1 MRKFIC
7 FIFLI
12 YNCNLYAEQKTVMV
26 GAGTTTCQQ
35 FLAFI
40 QNGNMEEDNPT
51 RIGFVSW
58 AQGYVSGRNKQLDLF
73 DYKMK
78 LIPGEQEYW
87 NILVYGCKKAQ
98 AQNNEDISL
107 SKMLDNLFSDVFGK
121 NLTKKQ

>member
-51 RIGFVSW
+51 RIGFMSW

>member
-1 MRKFIC
+1 
-7 FIFLI
+7 
-12 YNCNLYAEQKTVMV
+12 MV

-51 RIGFVSW
+51 RIGFMSW